1 MANTKISYRYVDA
14 AKNTRWGDIVLEG
27 EAGDGDREKIEGSL
41 YDGEFFVPEA
51 VGLDGLQALSGELDP
66 DIDHPYH
73 IFDSMETVGEEPDF
87 FAPGLE
93 EVVETFAAM
102 TSEKWEEA
110 AGRWREEQFETVPGD
125 VGFLV

>member
-1 MANTKISYRYVDA
+1 MANTKSSFRYVDA
-14 AKNTRWGDIVLEG
+14 AYISLRCDIVLVRVSWDG
-27 EAGDGDREKIEGSL
+27 ESVMIVGSL